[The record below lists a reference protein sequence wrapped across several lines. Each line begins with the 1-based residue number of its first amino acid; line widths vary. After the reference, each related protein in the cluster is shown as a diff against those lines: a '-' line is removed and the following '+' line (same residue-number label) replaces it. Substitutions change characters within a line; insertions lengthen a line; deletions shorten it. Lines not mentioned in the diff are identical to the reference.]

1 MHNDPKSKK
10 VNEAIASKSTKDKK
24 KSQDAEDLA
33 EIIREHPL
41 R

>member
-10 VNEAIASKSTKDKK
+10 VNEAIAANSTKDKK
-24 KSQDAEDLA
+24 KSQDAKDLA
-33 EIIREHPL
+33 EIIRKHPI